1 MARTPRTQTRME
13 LALLA
18 ALQAYFLFGAAT
30 GHLVLPSRHGDGH
43 YLLSGAYAWLACIAP
58 ALLGAGVIVYRGAN
72 QALSRLQRLVVSIA
86 LWVAAFALLLFCLL
100 HSQR

>member
-1 MARTPRTQTRME
+1 MTPLTRTRVE

-43 YLLSGAYAWLACIAP
+43 HLLSGTDAWLACITP
-58 ALLGAGVIVYRGAN
+58 ALLGVGVIVYRGGF
-72 QALSRLQRLVVSIA
+72 QALSRLQRQIVSIT
-86 LWVAAFALLLFCLL
+86 LWVAAFTLLFFCVI
-100 HSQR
+100 HSPH